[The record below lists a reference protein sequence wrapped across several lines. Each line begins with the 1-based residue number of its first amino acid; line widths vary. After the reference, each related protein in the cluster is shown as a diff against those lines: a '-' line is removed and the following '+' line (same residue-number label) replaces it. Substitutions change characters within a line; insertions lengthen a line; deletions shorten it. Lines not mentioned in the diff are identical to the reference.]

1 MARCPSSLYSVFPA
15 HPEDVS
21 SRSQARTPRKPA
33 RAGAR
38 VVEPKQD
45 LDVGLVRSVIPY
57 SCHRVGGAGLIRR
70 QWLLVVAI
78 VAGLVGMHH
87 LITGHGMSMAVTPDS
102 GSVSMSAA
110 PTEHSHASHLGIH
123 PVEARL
129 VSSSA
134 GMSQADCCGSMDMAG
149 QCCLAVLT
157 TVTALAAALMV
168 AAAWRRVS
176 EPGYLL
182 VTLSAPGARGPPT
195 GCARFTQLCV
205 LRR

>member
-1 MARCPSSLYSVFPA
+1 M
-15 HPEDVS
+15 
-21 SRSQARTPRKPA
+21 
-33 RAGAR
+33 
-38 VVEPKQD
+38 
-45 LDVGLVRSVIPY
+45 
-57 SCHRVGGAGLIRR
+57 IRR

-87 LITGHGMSMAVTPDS
+87 LITGHGMPMATATGS

-110 PTEHSHASHLGIH
+110 PAEHSHAGRLGIH

-134 GMSQADCCGSMDMAG
+134 GMSQADCCGSMDMVG

-157 TVTALAAALMV
+157 AVTALAAALMV
-168 AAAWRRVS
+168 AAVWRRVR

-182 VTLSAPGARGPPT
+182 AALSALGARGPPI

-205 LRR
+205 LRL